1 MSIVIDEEFRKL
13 AEKALKKWGLESQTK
28 MMIEEC
34 AELIQVLVKQSRNIN
49 GANIGQ
55 IVNELVDVE
64 IMLGQM
70 KNIYGLNQ
78 EMWADFRKHKLY
90 RLKKLLEKTNGV

>member
-55 IVNELVDVE
+55 IINELVDVE

-70 KNIYGLNQ
+70 KTIYNQ
-78 EMWADFRKHKLY
+78 RVWADFHYNKLQ
-90 RLKKLLEKTNGV
+90 RLKKLLEVE